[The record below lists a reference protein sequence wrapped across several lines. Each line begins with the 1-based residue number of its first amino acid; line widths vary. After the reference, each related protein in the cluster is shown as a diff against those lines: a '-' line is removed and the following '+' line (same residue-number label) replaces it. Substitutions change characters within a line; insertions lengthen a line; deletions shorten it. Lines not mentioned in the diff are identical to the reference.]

1 MIVSDVMT
9 RKVLS
14 VSPDETVEH
23 AVNLMLRYGISG
35 LFVVDAKGTLVGVVT
50 EGDLL
55 RRDELGTERHRPWWL
70 RVLVS
75 PGKQALDFTRTHGRK
90 VSDIMTPEV
99 ICVAIDTPLETVVET
114 MEKQRIKR
122 VAVTEKGHMV
132 GVVARSDL
140 LRALLTHER
149 EKQPPQAQDDDRT
162 IRTHILADL
171 ESAAWAPLTTL
182 NVTVASGVVDIWGT
196 ITNPDERRAI
206 CVMAENVPGV
216 KGVHDHLVFVEPY
229 TGTVIES
236 PDDTR

>member
-14 VSPDETVEH
+14 VAPGETVEH
-23 AVNLMLRYGISG
+23 AANLMLRHGISG
-35 LFVVDAKGTLVGVVT
+35 LFVVDAKGVLAGVVT

-55 RRDELGTERHRPWWL
+55 RRDEIGTQRHRPWWL

-75 PGKQALDFTRTHGRK
+75 PGRQALDFTHAHGRL
-90 VSDIMTPEV
+90 VSDVMTAEV
-99 ICVAIDTPLETVVET
+99 ITVASDTTLEDVVET

-122 VAVTEKGHMV
+122 VAVIENEHMV

-140 LRALLTHER
+140 LRALLSHVRDAKPAAT
-149 EKQPPQAQDDDRT
+149 QIDDRT
-162 IRTHILADL
+162 IRIAILAAL
-171 ESAAWAPLTTL
+171 EAQSWAPLTTL
-182 NVTVASGVVDIWGT
+182 NVTVASGVVDVWGT

-206 CVMAENVPGV
+206 CVLAENVAGV
-216 KGVHDHLVFVEPY
+216 KEVHDHLVFVEPY

-236 PDDTR
+236 PDDHP

>member
-1 MIVSDVMT
+1 MNVSDVMT

-23 AVNLMLRYGISG
+23 AANLMLRHGISG

-55 RRDELGTERHRPWWL
+55 RRDEIGTERHRPWWL

-75 PGKQALDFTRTHGRK
+75 PGRQALDFTRTHGRK
-90 VSDIMTPEV
+90 VSDVMTPEV
-99 ICVAIDTPLETVVET
+99 ICVSSATPLEEVVET

-122 VAVTEKGHMV
+122 VAVTESGHMV

-140 LRALLTHER
+140 LRALLSRER
-149 EKQPPQAQDDDRT
+149 EAKPPQAQEDDRT
-162 IRTHILADL
+162 IRTNILAAL
-171 ESAAWAPLTTL
+171 EAASWAPMTTL
-182 NVTVASGVVDIWGT
+182 NVTVASGVVDVWGT

-206 CVMAENVPGV
+206 CVIAENVSGV
-216 KGVHDHLVFVEPY
+216 KEVHDHLVYVEPY

-236 PDDTR
+236 PDDHP